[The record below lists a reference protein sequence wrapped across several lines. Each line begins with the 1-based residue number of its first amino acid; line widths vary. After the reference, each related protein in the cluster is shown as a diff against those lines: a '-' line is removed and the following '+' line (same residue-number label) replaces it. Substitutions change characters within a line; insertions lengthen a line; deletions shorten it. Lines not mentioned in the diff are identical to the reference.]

1 MSANTPAPKNLTKA
15 YLEIERKVI
24 NLMLRHCE
32 VTGEMV
38 TENINPDFFDERHKP
53 LVQAIYYTHGISEGK
68 RLLTDDHY
76 RNLLIEQGGKGDIAI
91 PMQVYH
97 ACLYGVHHSNSKNDF
112 DLLKK
117 QLVNSYVHRRGIEC
131 LDKFNQSVGK
141 MGYVEATKQYIED
154 LSAAVNLIETK
165 KSMFMIVDELQDR
178 YTASLTEKKEDI
190 EPKIECG
197 IPEID
202 DAMNVG
208 FKAGHTSLY
217 VAATGGHKCLA
228 HYEKCI
234 LEGGSWIAVSE
245 LQHRIHGGEKLTI
258 LSYNEQNGELYYQ
271 PVQEVIDNGDKACL
285 RIATSLGFSVDVT
298 DNHPFLQSHGYEE
311 AGKLEVGEHVGIVK
325 GLVKRKAGVDRD
337 SLAEYEVLWDKI
349 VSIESVG
356 KHKTYDIA
364 MPVHHNFVTNGF
376 ITHNTNM
383 MLNVAL
389 NIFQKGHNVLFL
401 PLEMDWQDFVT
412 RMISNV
418 SGVTYQSLLNPKQM
432 TAEDFKKVK
441 EARTWISQ
449 SNKFALLD
457 VDEQISIS
465 VLRRELERRA
475 NYFAPKVVVVDYLG
489 LLKTQ
494 SNFGQR
500 HDLALGELTKSLK
513 FLGKKYGFHVITA
526 AQLGRADIRRL
537 REEGSEAHLDSTS
550 VKGSQEVSS
559 DVEFIFA
566 LTTPPDED
574 DRLKFH
580 VIKAR
585 YGASGYTKD
594 LRVEPHRC
602 RIYSMEQGKQTPAQ
616 AGDALNDEEWNLK
629 LNEPVE
635 EIVQK
640 IKEVK
645 FKSMDD
651 NALDDI
657 IGM

>member
-1 MSANTPAPKNLTKA
+1 
-15 YLEIERKVI
+15 
-24 NLMLRHCE
+24 
-32 VTGEMV
+32 
-38 TENINPDFFDERHKP
+38 
-53 LVQAIYYTHGISEGK
+53 
-68 RLLTDDHY
+68 
-76 RNLLIEQGGKGDIAI
+76 
-91 PMQVYH
+91 
-97 ACLYGVHHSNSKNDF
+97 
-112 DLLKK
+112 
-117 QLVNSYVHRRGIEC
+117 
-131 LDKFNQSVGK
+131 
-141 MGYVEATKQYIED
+141 
-154 LSAAVNLIETK
+154 
-165 KSMFMIVDELQDR
+165 
-178 YTASLTEKKEDI
+178 
-190 EPKIECG
+190 
-197 IPEID
+197 
-202 DAMNVG
+202 
-208 FKAGHTSLY
+208 
-217 VAATGGHKCLA
+217 
-228 HYEKCI
+228 
-234 LEGGSWIAVSE
+234 
-245 LQHRIHGGEKLTI
+245 
-258 LSYNEQNGELYYQ
+258 
-271 PVQEVIDNGDKACL
+271 DKACL

-325 GLVKRKAGVDRD
+325 GLVKRKAAVDRD

-513 FLGKKYGFHVITA
+513 FLGKKYGFHVMCLDFLKNTCN
-526 AQLGRADIRRL
+526 LRFRDLLSCHSLDTRL
-537 REEGSEAHLDSTS
+537 TGCILCIVHEEGTLAVVEKPAHLYPSL
-550 VKGSQEVSS
+550 QAPVSDTIS
-559 DVEFIFA
+559 PQVITLGLVHGDEKLICRD
-566 LTTPPDED
+566 PD
-574 DRLKFH
+574 
-580 VIKAR
+580 
-585 YGASGYTKD
+585 
-594 LRVEPHRC
+594 
-602 RIYSMEQGKQTPAQ
+602 
-616 AGDALNDEEWNLK
+616 
-629 LNEPVE
+629 
-635 EIVQK
+635 
-640 IKEVK
+640 
-645 FKSMDD
+645 
-651 NALDDI
+651 
-657 IGM
+657 